1 MEPLVLL
8 LTANLLIKFSNGWG
22 ILFLTKQEEEESKS
36 LKFNF
41 VDASVSKIISKY
53 PHWNLFKQITTKEI
67 QVEINEL
74 KSQARTLE
82 TNLFKVKM
90 NTLELKAKLSL
101 LENNEPSSSHKI
113 IETDNIEIS
122 KEKLSIISS
131 YKLFPKLLLKNDTA
145 LSILML
151 KISLLKECP
160 SWQCCRP

>member
-1 MEPLVLL
+1 
-8 LTANLLIKFSNGWG
+8 
-22 ILFLTKQEEEESKS
+22 
-36 LKFNF
+36 
-41 VDASVSKIISKY
+41 
-53 PHWNLFKQITTKEI
+53 
-67 QVEINEL
+67 
-74 KSQARTLE
+74 
-82 TNLFKVKM
+82 M

-160 SWQCCRP
+160 S